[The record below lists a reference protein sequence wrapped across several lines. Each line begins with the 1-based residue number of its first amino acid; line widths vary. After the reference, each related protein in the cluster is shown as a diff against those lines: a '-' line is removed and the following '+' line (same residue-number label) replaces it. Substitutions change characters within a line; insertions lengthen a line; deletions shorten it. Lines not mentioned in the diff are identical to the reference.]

1 MILKNRFY
9 IFCHFHHYTLYIKK
23 AHLDVKRGV
32 EDVVGVPLG
41 GDSDPPTMRAQ
52 HPFHFQIS
60 CHLKVERKCQL
71 CHLCSFLVWLRSIST
86 FPVSWLVTPPD
97 VNWTPELDLPW
108 RYNCYDLKIIYR
120 ILYILYIYLDVQLD
134 EPKVESLAEHIPG
147 CLAQVAICRWRHS
160 LKQDNAMKI
169 ISSF

>member
-1 MILKNRFY
+1 M
-9 IFCHFHHYTLYIKK
+9 YIKK
-23 AHLDVKRGV
+23 AHLNVKGGV

-71 CHLCSFLVWLRSIST
+71 CHLCSFLVSLRSIST

-108 RYNCYDLKIIYR
+108 RYNCYDLKIIF
-120 ILYILYIYLDVQLD
+120 IYTLTSSLTS
-134 EPKVESLAEHIPG
+134 PKWNPLPNTSLAAFPRSPYVG
-147 CLAQVAICRWRHS
+147 GAI
-160 LKQDNAMKI
+160 L
-169 ISSF
+169 